1 MSERISENANEKARN
16 NSRLHQKLTV
26 GVVSGAMAIG
36 AMWASQEMS
45 TEYQKD
51 VMDCVER
58 VDDVEQCVGLDAA
71 VDTGSDHS
79 GIVEFAAYGLALLS
93 AASLLSAKRAAE

>member
-1 MSERISENANEKARN
+1 MSERTSENSNEDARN

-26 GVVSGAMAIG
+26 AVVSGAMAIG

-58 VDDVEQCVGLDAA
+58 VDDVEQCVGLDAE

-93 AASLLSAKRAAE
+93 AVSLLSARREAE